1 MRKIGSKFL
10 IFLSCLTICLTIF
23 SSESEAETLE
33 PTYEVYEYTAED
45 LAEEEYWDSLEYL
58 AQCVEA
64 EAGNQGYL
72 GKVYVADCIL
82 NLYDAG
88 DYNNFYELINKKG
101 MFSVVSN
108 GSIDCIPSEE
118 TYEIVASE
126 LENRTNSEI
135 MYFRTKK
142 FHSFGTPCFKYK
154 DHYFSK

>member
-10 IFLSCLTICLTIF
+10 ILVSCLTICLTIF
-23 SSESEAETLE
+23 SSKSEAETLE

-88 DYNNFYELINKKG
+88 DYNNFYELIIKLNIARII
-101 MFSVVSN
+101 SAVSSYHKHHLGN
-108 GSIDCIPSEE
+108 CFTINLCC
-118 TYEIVASE
+118 
-126 LENRTNSEI
+126 NSLPI
-135 MYFRTKK
+135 TI
-142 FHSFGTPCFKYK
+142 
-154 DHYFSK
+154 

>member
-1 MRKIGSKFL
+1 MRKIRIGIL
-10 IFLSCLTICLTIF
+10 IVAGCLTMF
-23 SSESEAETLE
+23 SSKVVAREADI
-33 PTYEVYEYTAED
+33 TYEVYEYTEED
-45 LAEEEYWDSLEYL
+45 LAEEEYYDSLEYL

-82 NLYDAG
+82 NMFDAG
-88 DYNNFYELINKKG
+88 DYSNFYELINEPG
-101 MFSVVSN
+101 IFHVVSN
-108 GSIDCIPSEE
+108 GSIDCTPSEE

-135 MYFRTKK
+135 MYFRTSK
-142 FHSFGTPCFKYK
+142 FHGFGTPCFQYK